1 MNKSTWTR
9 RLGAALV
16 TTALLVGCASSNTR
30 ESTGE
35 YIDDTAI
42 TTRVKTAIYNEPM
55 LKVGQ
60 INVESYKGVV
70 QISGFV
76 DSKAASVKATQVAES
91 VKGVQEVKNNLIVK

>member
-9 RLGAALV
+9 RLGAAV
-16 TTALLVGCASSNTR
+16 VMTALLAGCASSNTR

-35 YIDDTAI
+35 YIDDTGL
-42 TTRVKTAIYNEPM
+42 TTRVKTAIFNEPM

-60 INVESYKGVV
+60 VNVESYKGVV

-76 DSKAASVKATQVAES
+76 DSVKASVKATQVAES
-91 VKGVQEVKNNLIVK
+91 VKGVQEVKNSLIVK